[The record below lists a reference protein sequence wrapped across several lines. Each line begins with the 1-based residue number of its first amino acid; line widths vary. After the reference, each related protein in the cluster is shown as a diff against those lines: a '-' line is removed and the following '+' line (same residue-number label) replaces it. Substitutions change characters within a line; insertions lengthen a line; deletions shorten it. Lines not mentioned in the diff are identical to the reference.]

1 MRKTFLSALAVVMTV
16 LCLAMFASADTVPV
30 TVTLNGEK
38 IDCAS
43 YGQEAEIVEGRT
55 LVPLRAIF
63 EALGASVEWDQ
74 NSKKVVSRLGET
86 MIDLVIGEKELR
98 KYTFDSEGYII
109 NGQTVMLD
117 VPAQIMNDRTMV
129 PVRAISESFGVKVE
143 WDGETRTVVLF
154 DGVAGYNA
162 YLENILADLL
172 PKSELDKEIVATAG
186 GLPISAANARSAAL
200 ATKSTGF
207 ELDDEEAKKEI
218 EAFYSENA
226 ALVNFAYNEGV
237 ILDQADINKIK
248 SQIFALQLQ
257 LGDNYDKAFA
267 ESPYTEYFYH
277 LNTSLYS
284 TVMSSVIDKYS
295 ALGNDTMYSLA
306 LDYLEKNEYVRAKH
320 ILIQYPKN
328 PTEEQREAAF
338 SKSLDV
344 LVKVKAMKDISEFD
358 ALIDQYN
365 EDPGMKSN
373 PDGYYFTRGEMVKPF
388 ENATY
393 ALEIGK
399 TSSLVETDYGF
410 HIILRLP
417 LDDESLVNTS
427 EYRRAVSG
435 VITETLYKIAEGME
449 VEYSENYEA
458 RMQDFGLEY
467 DTMFSE

>member
-1 MRKTFLSALAVVMTV
+1 MKRILSAILLVAAVLTV
-16 LCLAMFASADTVPV
+16 SVFAASPV

-63 EALGASVEWDQ
+63 EALGASVEW
-74 NSKKVVSRLGET
+74 NGET
-86 MIDLVIGEKELR
+86 KTVTSVLDETEIKLTIGEKALY
-98 KYTFDSEGYII
+98 K
-109 NGQTVMLD
+109 NGETVELD
-117 VPAQIMNDRTMV
+117 VPAMIMNGRTMV

-154 DGVAGYNA
+154 DGVLGYNA
-162 YLENILADLL
+162 YLENILAGLI

-200 ATKSTGF
+200 TTKSNGF
-207 ELDDEEAKKEI
+207 EFDDEEAKKEI

-237 ILDQADINKIK
+237 ILDEADINKIK

-284 TVMSSVIDKYS
+284 TVKSSVIDKYS
-295 ALGNDTMYSLA
+295 APGNDTMYSLV

-358 ALIDQYN
+358 ALIEQYN

-373 PDGYYFTRGEMVKPF
+373 PDGYCFTRGEMVKPF

-427 EYRRAVSG
+427 VYRRAVSG
-435 VITETLYKIAEGME
+435 VITNTLYKIAEGIE
-449 VEYSENYEA
+449 VEYSENYTA
-458 RMQDFGLEY
+458 RMQDFGHEY